1 MKWNLGLNFNSS
13 EVFLFNPSDA
23 KQAEFKRF
31 IKERKYHIY
40 IVCKRKKSFFEK
52 SVSENGCFQTTL
64 YNLDEKHNKIY
75 FDYKH
80 RDFLKINSYKN
91 GYYNID
97 NKVENGQEMRDI
109 HLISYFCYHEDMTNR
124 YPVSEPLPSD
134 LEVMYIGQ
142 AYGRTK
148 LKTID
153 YRVLNHNKIQEIAL
167 DILEKGSNE
176 EIIIVGLKFENN
188 ALGTSFVGINDK
200 VIRPTNE
207 SMQELQNKAGKK
219 LTKGQEITVCEASL
233 ISYFRPQLNTEYKK
247 TFPSK
252 DFTSYDELYEI
263 DFEYSSLV
271 VNTKFYGVRLFSE
284 HIKERKYEHFQY
296 FPLKSTEDKD
306 SLFEYLYKLNRKEY
320 D

>member
-1 MKWNLGLNFNSS
+1 MKWNLGLNFYST
-13 EVFLFNPSDA
+13 EVFLFNPLDA
-23 KQAEFKRF
+23 NQAEFKRY
-31 IKERKYHIY
+31 IKEHKYHIY

-52 SVSENGCFQTTL
+52 TVFENGFFQTTF

-75 FDYKH
+75 FDYKNS
-80 RDFLKINSYKN
+80 DFFKINSYKN

-97 NKVENGQEMRDI
+97 NKVENDQEMRDI
-109 HLISYFCYHEDMTNR
+109 YLISLFCYQEDMKNK
-124 YPVSEPLPSD
+124 YSESKPLPSD

-153 YRVLNHNKIQEIAL
+153 YRVLNHNKIQKIAL

-176 EIIIVGLKFENN
+176 EIIIVGLKFKNN
-188 ALGTSFVGINDK
+188 ALGTSFAGINDK

-233 ISYFRPQLNTEYKK
+233 ISYFKPKLNIEYKK
-247 TFPSK
+247 SFPSR
-252 DFTSYDELYEI
+252 DFSSYNELYEI
-263 DFEYSSLV
+263 DFEYSYLV
-271 VNTKFYGVRLFSE
+271 VNTESFYVRLFSE
-284 HIKERKYEHFQY
+284 YVKERKYKHSKH
-296 FPLKSTEDKD
+296 FPLKSK
-306 SLFEYLYKLNRKEY
+306 SV
-320 D
+320 